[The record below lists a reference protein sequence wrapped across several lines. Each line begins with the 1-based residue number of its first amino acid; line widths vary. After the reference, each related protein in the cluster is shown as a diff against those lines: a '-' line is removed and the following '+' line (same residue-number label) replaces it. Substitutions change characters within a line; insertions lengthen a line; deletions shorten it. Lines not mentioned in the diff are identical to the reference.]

1 MIISRTPFRIS
12 LVGGGTDFPEFFNKH
27 EGKVIGFAIDKYC
40 NIFFRPG
47 NKLWDYNF
55 RIVYSKIELA
65 KRIQHIIHPS
75 VRNTSLF
82 YNYKKPYD
90 LLHNGDLPA
99 KTGLGT
105 SSSFTVGMCKIFR
118 TVLHRV
124 DNPYL
129 IAKDAIKVKAKV
141 LWLQL
146 DIRNEEAKKI
156 VETND
161 IIYIENKCTKIE
173 YEKYFN

>member
-1 MIISRTPFRIS
+1 MKGESI
-12 LVGGGTDFPEFFNKH
+12 LGE
-27 EGKVIGFAIDKYC
+27 KVFGNIKEIDGP
-40 NIFFRPG
+40 IEIVDVFRPS
-47 NKLWDYNF
+47 N
-55 RIVYSKIELA
+55 EA
-65 KRIQHIIHPS
+65 
-75 VRNTSLF
+75 
-82 YNYKKPYD
+82 
-90 LLHNGDLPA
+90 A
-99 KTGLGT
+99 E
-105 SSSFTVGMCKIFR
+105 
-118 TVLHRV
+118 
-124 DNPYL
+124 